1 MTGANGNSTVSE
13 HVILP
18 PIIMVLKNNPAAFDV
33 HRYENGVEETIII
46 LFNSSVL
53 LALDVGVKIM

>member
-1 MTGANGNSTVSE
+1 
-13 HVILP
+13 
-18 PIIMVLKNNPAAFDV
+18 MVLKNHPAAFDV